1 MDELQEKEY
10 RGLVRGAATFILL
23 KQVPPPMDANMI
35 AKHFGADLVQVAADI
50 DAIVQKEHAKVG
62 GAFELEPGPPVPVR
76 K

>member
-1 MDELQEKEY
+1 MDERQEKEY

-35 AKHFGADLVQVAADI
+35 AQLFDADLAQVTADI

-62 GAFELEPGPPVPVR
+62 GAFELEPGPAVLIR